1 MPITLPR
8 RPQIRSRDQTR
19 HGRCIRNGLRSRRHA
34 STRRP
39 ASVIRMCATMIGC
52 LPAPHALG
60 LYGCEPGADPLNQQ
74 LDRKTVCQHDCL
86 GAAIRATGE

>member
-1 MPITLPR
+1 
-8 RPQIRSRDQTR
+8 
-19 HGRCIRNGLRSRRHA
+19 
-34 STRRP
+34 
-39 ASVIRMCATMIGC
+39 MCATMIGC